1 MNEES
6 RLIRGLIGREDIG
19 NILNEHEDIIRDRFS
34 VTAALNSIMEQK
46 GIGRNELIQLILK
59 SPFNTAKRDSVRRR
73 VDNWLNDIRGINR
86 DMAFQLCIL
95 LELNYDEA
103 REFIIST
110 NHPWVHYRNYKDLIY
125 DFSIRNKMDIQSVYN
140 LAVGYSGRG
149 INNNNN
155 NNMGTVNI
163 REEYEEQIEIGNLDN
178 INEFR
183 NFLEANWDEFGSIRK
198 FTTETFCESVNTFC
212 EEDVSFD
219 DLAKALIG
227 TFQFCG
233 YDYYDNEGEKALRR
247 ARESLAVR
255 LRSCYNGESDVPREI
270 IVAVLLA
277 AYPAKIT
284 EEDINAILY
293 DCGYHKLSARLI
305 FDALVLDAINSAQND
320 KRNSAFDILC
330 DNVQRIIYHDSR
342 IGNKY

>member
-110 NHPWVHYRNYKDLIY
+110 NHPC
-125 DFSIRNKMDIQSVYN
+125 
-140 LAVGYSGRG
+140 
-149 INNNNN
+149 
-155 NNMGTVNI
+155 VNA
-163 REEYEEQIEIGNLDN
+163 GL
-178 INEFR
+178 
-183 NFLEANWDEFGSIRK
+183 FL
-198 FTTETFCESVNTFC
+198 TESPVKN
-212 EEDVSFD
+212 
-219 DLAKALIG
+219 
-227 TFQFCG
+227 
-233 YDYYDNEGEKALRR
+233 
-247 ARESLAVR
+247 
-255 LRSCYNGESDVPREI
+255 
-270 IVAVLLA
+270 
-277 AYPAKIT
+277 
-284 EEDINAILY
+284 
-293 DCGYHKLSARLI
+293 
-305 FDALVLDAINSAQND
+305 
-320 KRNSAFDILC
+320 
-330 DNVQRIIYHDSR
+330 
-342 IGNKY
+342 